1 MLLRAVE
8 TTQESPW
15 PALPSLKRMTE
26 VGRLIIVMV
35 ADVPE
40 DGVDAFQE
48 YESRVLPLLARHG
61 GRLERRLRSVDS
73 LVEVHIVSFD
83 SREGYE
89 SYIADPERMSHRS
102 PLTDVHL
109 GQRVLEVQDV

>member
-1 MLLRAVE
+1 
-8 TTQESPW
+8 
-15 PALPSLKRMTE
+15 MTE
-26 VGRLIIVMV
+26 GGRLIIVMV

-48 YESRVLPLLARHG
+48 YESQALPLLGRHG

-83 SREGYE
+83 SRGGYE
-89 SYIADPERMSHRS
+89 SYVADPERMNHRS
-102 PLTDVHL
+102 PLTDMHV